1 MRRGCCCRLHPTI
14 NVTSLSGTMNDI
26 KVCSSASFQ
35 RHKRSYMATC
45 SYVGVTNLLNYDV
58 QPSIV
63 YFHLAS
69 YVVLFI
75 CTA

>member
-1 MRRGCCCRLHPTI
+1 
-14 NVTSLSGTMNDI
+14 
-26 KVCSSASFQ
+26 
-35 RHKRSYMATC
+35 MATC

-75 CTA
+75 LLFAHFPFLLQTSE